1 MTSVF
6 ELLSNEETWQSE
18 AQAKATI
25 QNMHQEMLDH
35 TNYEKKLSTIRPTTH
50 RYFVIC
56 HACFWCASYIGT
68 MDIMKELPFEMCP
81 TCNDNKFESLP
92 ILYDESY
99 RYESI
104 NNLGRGNLIF
114 PVWQVNSPLVRSVMV

>member
-35 TNYEKKLSTIRPTTH
+35 TNYEEKLSTIRPTTH
-50 RYFVIC
+50 RYFMIC

-68 MDIMKELPFEMCP
+68 MDIMKGLPFEMCP

-92 ILYDESY
+92 IP
-99 RYESI
+99 
-104 NNLGRGNLIF
+104 
-114 PVWQVNSPLVRSVMV
+114 PVPMSTKTPDYLSRLPPGMVRSELLYA